1 MFIICP
7 KCSAKY
13 KIPEGIQLES
23 GQKLKCSACNF
34 VFSKGEE
41 APLVLEEATESSTL
55 TSTPELKTTPAD
67 SLPEA
72 FQPVDTPPTK
82 QKKGVGIVFLYL
94 IFVIALCVLGWM
106 YRDSLKPSM
115 QAVFPSLT
123 LDEAKIPPKARQ
135 NALPVRPKRVEPV
148 NQPTVTVSE
157 LPQKEERPNKPPKKR
172 TFQKGKPIKARP
184 GVEKEIPVIAAEPT
198 VPQPIVTPEITAP
211 ATETTVP
218 KTTVSLTET
227 TASETTVPETETAIP
242 APIKPEIILPEP
254 TLDSQPAP
262 ILPEPTPEIV
272 PLFEVIEAPL
282 PAATAEDLTVNTI
295 SFRIEPTEEGVEQ
308 VLIEGQ
314 IQNNAQ
320 DKKSIPVLTVL
331 AVNKEGQIL
340 AQKKVHTAGDDLE
353 SGAQIPFYTSLTPAP
368 ADLDHIEV
376 QF

>member
-41 APLVLEEATESSTL
+41 APFVLEEATESSTL

-82 QKKGVGIVFLYL
+82 QKRGVGIVFLYL

-115 QAVFPSLT
+115 QAVFPSLV

-148 NQPTVTVSE
+148 NQPVVTVSELPQPVVTVSE
-157 LPQKEERPNKPPKKR
+157 LPQKEELPNKPPKKR

-184 GVEKEIPVIAAEPT
+184 GIEKEIPVVAAEPT
-198 VPQPIVTPEITAP
+198 VHQPIVTPEI
-211 ATETTVP
+211 
-218 KTTVSLTET
+218 
-227 TASETTVPETETAIP
+227 TVPETETAIP
-242 APIKPEIILPEP
+242 VPSNPEIILPEP

-282 PAATAEDLTVNTI
+282 PAATTKDLTVNTI
-295 SFRIEPTEEGVEQ
+295 SFRIEPTEEGIEQ

-320 DKKSIPVLTVL
+320 DKKSIPVLTIL

-353 SGAQIPFYTSLTPAP
+353 SGAQIPFYTSLIPAP